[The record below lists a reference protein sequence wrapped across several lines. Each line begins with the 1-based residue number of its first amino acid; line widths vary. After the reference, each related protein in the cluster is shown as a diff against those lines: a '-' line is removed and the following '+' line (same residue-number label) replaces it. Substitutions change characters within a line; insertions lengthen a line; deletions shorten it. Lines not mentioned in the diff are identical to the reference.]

1 LVIQTAF
8 TGDVVLATALFEK
21 LRQYF
26 PDAPIDVLVRKGN
39 QQLLDAHP
47 FINKVLIWDKKQG
60 KLKNLLG
67 MVATVRKAR
76 YTHVINPHRFFSS
89 GLITVLSGAGYTA
102 GFDKNP
108 LSALFRRR
116 VAHIIGSKTDTAFTH
131 EVDRNQLL
139 IAPFTDAVPAM
150 PRLYPS
156 TLHYEAVRQYQA
168 RPYICIAPASV
179 WFTKQYP
186 KEKWA
191 QLIAALP
198 SSHTIF
204 LIGGPGDA
212 ALCSEIAHLASPRD
226 VTILCGSL
234 SYLESAALMEGAI
247 MNYTNDSAPLHFA
260 SATNS
265 PVTAVFCSTIPQ
277 FGFGPLHDK
286 GIVAEIEETLAC
298 RPCGLHGHKA
308 CPEGHFKCA
317 QDIKTEQLLWWTSKT
332 T

>member
-1 LVIQTAF
+1 MYKFLVIQTAF

-116 VAHIIGSKTDTAFTH
+116 VAHY
-131 EVDRNQLL
+131 RQQN
-139 IAPFTDAVPAM
+139 
-150 PRLYPS
+150 RYCLYPRS
-156 TLHYEAVRQYQA
+156 RSQPAV
-168 RPYICIAPASV
+168 
-179 WFTKQYP
+179 
-186 KEKWA
+186 
-191 QLIAALP
+191 
-198 SSHTIF
+198 
-204 LIGGPGDA
+204 
-212 ALCSEIAHLASPRD
+212 
-226 VTILCGSL
+226 
-234 SYLESAALMEGAI
+234 
-247 MNYTNDSAPLHFA
+247 N
-260 SATNS
+260 
-265 PVTAVFCSTIPQ
+265 
-277 FGFGPLHDK
+277 
-286 GIVAEIEETLAC
+286 
-298 RPCGLHGHKA
+298 
-308 CPEGHFKCA
+308 CA
-317 QDIKTEQLLWWTSKT
+317 FY
-332 T
+332 